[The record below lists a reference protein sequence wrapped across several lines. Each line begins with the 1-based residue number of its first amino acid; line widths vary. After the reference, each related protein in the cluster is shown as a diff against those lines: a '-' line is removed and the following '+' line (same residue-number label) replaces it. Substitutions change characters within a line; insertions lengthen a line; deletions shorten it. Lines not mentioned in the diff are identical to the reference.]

1 MDDHHNKDAPH
12 HLYAFPLF
20 AFLGEWFT
28 LFVTFFIALFF
39 FPLTP
44 SFTLHSTSAS
54 VLNVTGDNHFTT
66 NLGIGILADDSNS
79 LGSSII
85 YDSLHVSIFQGHE
98 NLSTFSLPSGSNS
111 LHQQEQ
117 EPTKNAIE
125 TKYHNVT
132 VKVDEWSNDN
142 GDAVQVHGTS
152 SSSCG
157 LVYLDLW
164 FSANARY
171 VQPMLSAIKDKVQG
185 HCGQVKLEL
194 CSSTTGTVFNSF
206 LSSCDVYS
214 DVINKFRL
222 VLFMFLILLLVTAVA
237 LPFLL
242 DQFFCSSKF

>member
-1 MDDHHNKDAPH
+1 MDHHNNNEAPD
-12 HLYAFPLF
+12 LYAYPLF
-20 AFLGEWFT
+20 SFLGEWLI
-28 LFVTFFIALFF
+28 LFVTFSIALFF

-44 SFTLHSTSAS
+44 AFTLHSSSAS

-66 NLGIGILADDSNS
+66 NLGVGILADDSNS
-79 LGSSII
+79 LGCSIF
-85 YDSLHVSIFQGHE
+85 YDSLHVSIFQGQQ
-98 NLSTFSLPSGSNS
+98 NLSTFSLPSGSFS
-111 LHQQEQ
+111 IQQEQ

-132 VKVDEWSNDN
+132 VKVDEWSNDD
-142 GDAVQVHGTS
+142 GGAVQVHGTS

-171 VQPMLSAIKDKVQG
+171 MQPMLPTIIDKVHG
-185 HCGQVKLEL
+185 HCGQVKVEL

-214 DVINKFRL
+214 DVVNKFKL

-242 DQFFCSSKF
+242 NQFFCSSKF